1 MPCQGPTSLPADR
14 DNGAREGGNN
24 EEQTMDTK
32 EDKPHI
38 NVDYFEDLTGK
49 IATPEGD
56 RVDEI
61 GRRIRKLREAKGLS
75 LEELSNLTGFE
86 IDFLEKIENQEVHPQ
101 LGTVIKLSKALES
114 AFGRLVSGVGD
125 RLYSVTRRQDQK
137 IVSRSTG
144 LAGKQK
150 LYTYKSLAPEVKG
163 RHMEALMVQLEEN
176 PGGELSVHDGEEFIY
191 VLEGTVAMQI
201 GEDRFDLDPGDSVY
215 YLSTTPHLIAAKQ
228 GRATIVAVLYG
239 Q

>member
-1 MPCQGPTSLPADR
+1 
-14 DNGAREGGNN
+14 
-24 EEQTMDTK
+24 MDTK
-32 EDKPHI
+32 EGKPHI
-38 NVDYFEDLTGK
+38 NVDYFEDLTGE
-49 IATPEGD
+49 IAAQEGD
-56 RVDEI
+56 RVEEI

-75 LEELSNLTGFE
+75 LEDLSNLTGFD
-86 IDFLEKIENQEVHPQ
+86 IDFLQKIENQEVHPQ

-125 RLYSVTRRQDQK
+125 RLYSVTRRQEQK

-163 RHMEALMVQLEEN
+163 RHMEALLVQLEEN
-176 PGGELSVHDGEEFIY
+176 PDGELSVHDGEEFIY
-191 VLEGTVAMQI
+191 VLEGTVIMQI

-215 YLSTTPHLIAAKQ
+215 YLSTTPHLIAAKTGQ
-228 GRATIVAVLYG
+228 ATIMAVLYG

>member
-1 MPCQGPTSLPADR
+1 
-14 DNGAREGGNN
+14 
-24 EEQTMDTK
+24 MDTK
-32 EDKPHI
+32 EGKPHI
-38 NVDYFEDLTGK
+38 NVDYFEDLTGE
-49 IATPEGD
+49 IAAQEGD
-56 RVDEI
+56 RVEEI

-75 LEELSNLTGFE
+75 LEDLSNLTGFD
-86 IDFLEKIENQEVHPQ
+86 IDFLQKIEKQEIHPQ

-125 RLYSVTRRQDQK
+125 RLYSVTRRQEQK

-163 RHMEALMVQLEEN
+163 RHMEALLVQLEEN
-176 PGGELSVHDGEEFIY
+176 PDGELSIHDGEEFIY
-191 VLEGTVAMQI
+191 VLEGTVVMQI

-215 YLSTTPHLIAAKQ
+215 YLSTTPHLIAARTGQ
-228 GRATIVAVLYG
+228 ATIMAVLYG